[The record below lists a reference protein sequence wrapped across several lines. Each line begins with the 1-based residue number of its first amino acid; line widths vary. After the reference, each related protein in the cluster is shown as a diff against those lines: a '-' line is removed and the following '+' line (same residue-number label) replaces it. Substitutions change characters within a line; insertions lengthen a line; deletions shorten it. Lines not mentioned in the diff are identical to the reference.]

1 MKKGIIFPQ
10 TELNFNGDQQI
21 GTYLMIN
28 SYYRPF
34 APKTLLGTTEL
45 SQAFNSTPGIIS
57 QEQFISILRG
67 AIAHS
72 WRQYSE
78 IGLEKKRILFISLVE
93 TFRKERKMHI
103 Y

>member
-1 MKKGIIFPQ
+1 M
-10 TELNFNGDQQI
+10 
-21 GTYLMIN
+21 
-28 SYYRPF
+28 
-34 APKTLLGTTEL
+34 LLGTTEL
-45 SQAFNSTPGIIS
+45 GQAFNSTPGIIS
-57 QEQFISILRG
+57 QGQFISILRG

-93 TFRKERKMHI
+93 TFRKEKKMLI